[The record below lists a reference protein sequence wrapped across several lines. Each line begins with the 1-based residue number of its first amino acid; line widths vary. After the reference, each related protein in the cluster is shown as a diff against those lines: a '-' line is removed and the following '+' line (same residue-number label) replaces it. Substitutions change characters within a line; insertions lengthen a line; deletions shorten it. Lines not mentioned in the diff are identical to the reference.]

1 MNIFLKSLS
10 SLFKIIAFL
19 TVAYLTL
26 ELPFAANKIQLA
38 IGFFVLIFITLP
50 TIFIIF
56 FKDNFFKKYP
66 KFVPFWKIYRVFYVV
81 IFVSYIATWI
91 LGAWHLNYIAENQK
105 MIEFIN
111 SEKITLDDVMGKNL
125 PPLPDQKINDST
137 VAGIDANKNYI
148 RDDVELAIFRKY
160 PNLARIRAAE
170 LQYAQEFQLKLIS
183 VYNSDSWVAAVKKSN
198 NGISCIVKTA
208 FGEYSATKDQI
219 DKSREWQGEVESLV
233 LNTNIRQ
240 GRAEAID
247 KYEKV
252 YVVGDGQC
260 DISVNELGN

>member
-1 MNIFLKSLS
+1 M
-10 SLFKIIAFL
+10 
-19 TVAYLTL
+19 VVYLTL
-26 ELPFAANKIQLA
+26 ELPFATNKIQLV

-56 FKDNFFKKYP
+56 FKDNFLKKYP
-66 KFVPFWKIYRVFYVV
+66 KFVIFWKVYRVFYAV
-81 IFVSYIATWI
+81 IFVLYIAAWIFGVWHLSYIDKT
-91 LGAWHLNYIAENQK
+91 QK
-105 MIEFIN
+105 TINFIN

-125 PPLPDQKINDST
+125 PPSPDQKINDST

-148 RDDVELAIFRKY
+148 RDDVELAIFKKY
-160 PNLARIRAAE
+160 PNSARIRAAD
-170 LQYAQEFQLKLIS
+170 LQYAQELQLKLIS
-183 VYNSDSWVAAVKKSN
+183 VYNGDTWIASAKNEN

-208 FGEYSATKDQI
+208 FGEYSATRDQI
-219 DKSREWQGEVESLV
+219 DKSREWQGEVELLV
-233 LNTNIRQ
+233 FNTNIRQ